1 MDDDDNDPAKY
12 DVANYT
18 VEELLNLLSLPSNLR
33 EVTEDDVTFIISSN
47 ITKYNAKAVSK
58 QLLAPKE
65 AAKFVQLSLF
75 FKDVQAKLLKAIK
88 DRATASAGTSATSAA
103 LAATTM
109 GQWDAAVANAN
120 AAASANIRAR
130 ARAEAAESARL
141 AQISNNNN
149 DEEPDVIEQQAIDEE
164 QTATERARVMTDD
177 TEQMRWARNQYLPPG
192 DYNDPNPNRLQA
204 TDRSNQFEL
213 SRDRN
218 EHYVMKQRRLGIPS
232 SHNVPIAQGTMNP
245 TLRNTFR
252 RTVIINSKRR
262 AVLFPHSTDPLAASS
277 STNFNVQL
285 SEELKNVVSLRMMSV
300 TIPYTWY
307 AIDAATGTNCFHIT
321 VTETADGTS
330 NGITTTIVVPT
341 GNYSS
346 AALIAAIQAQINSTA
361 DDTTLREKVSVSF
374 SESTGRCTFTNISGT
389 SARLRLTFFDPT
401 RQLDCAPGCKQS
413 NKINNSLGW
422 ILGFRSNSVYASVAY
437 NSFALDGMVYD
448 IPAAATAF
456 SAAPTLTGEAVV
468 DTYGPKYFMIVLDDY
483 KNNRINCGV
492 VSVTS
497 TDTRL
502 DTPYYYDGDIPCE
515 RIPDPFGGAN
525 DYITVNIPSVPRT
538 LTEAQLY
545 TVNEIRRNRELTTV
559 DRVAEPTASNV
570 FAMVHFNKNGM
581 SMGASITDTS
591 PSIASYTREYFGPIT
606 LQRLK
611 VTLVDDNGF
620 AVNLNGNDWSFT
632 FSAESLYEY

>member
-18 VEELLNLLSLPSNLR
+18 VEELLNLLNLPSNLS

-58 QLLAPKE
+58 QLTAPND
-65 AAKFVQLSLF
+65 AAKFVQLGLF
-75 FKDVQAKLLKAIK
+75 FKDVQAKIVKAIK
-88 DRATASAGTSATSAA
+88 GRTAAASASSAA
-103 LAATTM
+103 LDGTTM

-130 ARAEAAESARL
+130 ARADAAESARL
-141 AQISNNNN
+141 AQIGIDNNN
-149 DEEPDVIEQQAIDEE
+149 EEPDVIEQQATDEE
-164 QTATERARVMTDD
+164 QTATARARVMTDD
-177 TEQMRWARNQYLPPG
+177 AEQMRWARNQYLPPG
-192 DYNDPNPNRLQA
+192 DHDNPNRLQA

-213 SRDRN
+213 SRDQN

-232 SHNVPIAQGTMNP
+232 SYNVPVAQGTMNP

-285 SEELKNVVSLRMMSV
+285 SEELKNVVSLHMLSV
-300 TIPYTWY
+300 TMPYTWY

-321 VTETADGTS
+321 VTETEDGAS

-346 AALIAAIQAQINSTA
+346 AALVAAIQGQINSTT
-361 DDTTLREKVSVSF
+361 DDSTLREKVSVSF
-374 SESTGRCTFTNISGT
+374 SESTGRCTFTNIAGT

-448 IPAAATAF
+448 IPAATTAF
-456 SAAPTLTGEAVV
+456 AAAPTLTGEAVV

-525 DYITVNIPSVPRT
+525 DYITANIPSVPRT

-570 FAMVHFNKNGM
+570 FAMIHFNKNGLA
-581 SMGASITDTS
+581 MGASITDTS
-591 PSIASYTREYFGPIT
+591 PSIASYSREYFGPVT

>member
-1 MDDDDNDPAKY
+1 MDDDEKY

-18 VEELLNLLSLPSNLR
+18 VEELLHLLSLPSNLS
-33 EVTEDDVTFIISSN
+33 EVTEDDVTLIISSN

-58 QLLAPKE
+58 QLTAPKE

-75 FKDVQAKLLKAIK
+75 FKDVQSKLVGAI
-88 DRATASAGTSATSAA
+88 RANANKNRTTDSAASASVA
-103 LAATTM
+103 LAGTTM

-141 AQISNNNN
+141 VQLGNDNN
-149 DEEPDVIEQQAIDEE
+149 DEEPDVIEQQAVDEE
-164 QTATERARVMTDD
+164 QTATARARVMTDD

-192 DYNDPNPNRLQA
+192 DNDNPNRLQA

-232 SHNVPIAQGTMNP
+232 SYNVPVAQGTMNP

-321 VTETADGTS
+321 VTETEDGAS
-330 NGITTTIVVPT
+330 NGITSTIVVPT

-346 AALIAAIQAQINSTA
+346 AALVAAIQGQINSTT
-361 DDTTLREKVSVSF
+361 DDSTLKEKVSVSF
-374 SESTGRCTFTNISGT
+374 SESTGRCTFTNIAGM
-389 SARLRLTFFDPT
+389 SARIRLTFFDPT

-422 ILGFRSNSVYASVAY
+422 ILGFRSNSFYASVAY

-448 IPAAATAF
+448 IPAAASAF
-456 SAAPTLTGEAVV
+456 AAAPTLTGEAVV

-483 KNNRINCGV
+483 KNNRINSGV

-502 DTPYYYDGDIPCE
+502 DTPHYYDGDIPCE
-515 RIPDPFGGAN
+515 RIPDPFGGTS

-570 FAMVHFNKNGM
+570 FAMIHFNKNGM
-581 SMGASITDTS
+581 AMGASITDTS
-591 PSIASYTREYFGPIT
+591 PSIASHTREYFGPVT

-632 FSAESLYEY
+632 FSAETLYEY

>member
-1 MDDDDNDPAKY
+1 MDDDDNDSAKY

-18 VEELLNLLSLPSNLR
+18 VEELLHLLSLPGNLS
-33 EVTEDDVTFIISSN
+33 EVTEDDVTFIVSSN
-47 ITKYNAKAVSK
+47 ITKYNSKAVSK
-58 QLLAPKE
+58 QLTAPRD

-75 FKDVQAKLLKAIK
+75 FKDVQAKLVNAIK
-88 DRATASAGTSATSAA
+88 ANKTRTATS
-103 LAATTM
+103 TTSSNSAIAN

-130 ARAEAAESARL
+130 ARADAAESVRL
-141 AQISNNNN
+141 AQIGKDNN
-149 DEEPDVIEQQAIDEE
+149 DEEPDVIEQQATDEE
-164 QTATERARVMTDD
+164 QTATARARVMTDN
-177 TEQMRWARNQYLPPG
+177 TEQMWWARNQYLPPG
-192 DYNDPNPNRLQA
+192 DDDNPNQLQA

-213 SRDRN
+213 SRDEN

-232 SHNVPIAQGTMNP
+232 SYNVPVAQGTMNP

-285 SEELKNVVSLRMMSV
+285 SEELKNVVSLHMLSV
-300 TIPYTWY
+300 TMPYTWY

-330 NGITTTIVVPT
+330 NGITSTIVVPT

-346 AALIAAIQAQINSTA
+346 EALVAAIQAQINATTDDST
-361 DDTTLREKVSVSF
+361 LKEKVSVSF
-374 SESTGRCTFTNISGT
+374 SESTGRCTFTNIAGT

-422 ILGFRSNSVYASVAY
+422 ILGFRSNSVYALVAY

-456 SAAPTLTGEAVV
+456 AAAPTLTGEAVV

-559 DRVAEPTASNV
+559 DRIAEPTASNV
-570 FAMVHFNKNGM
+570 FAMIHFNKNGLA
-581 SMGASITDTS
+581 MGASITDTS
-591 PSIASYTREYFGPIT
+591 PSIASYSREYFGPVT

>member
-1 MDDDDNDPAKY
+1 MDDDEKY

-18 VEELLNLLSLPSNLR
+18 VEELLHLLSLPSNLS

-58 QLLAPKE
+58 QLTAPKE
-65 AAKFVQLSLF
+65 AAKFVQLGLF
-75 FKDVQAKLLKAIK
+75 FKDVQAKLVGAI
-88 DRATASAGTSATSAA
+88 RANANKNRTTTDSAASASVA
-103 LAATTM
+103 LAGTTM

-141 AQISNNNN
+141 VQLGNDNN
-149 DEEPDVIEQQAIDEE
+149 DEEPDVIEQQAADEE
-164 QTATERARVMTDD
+164 QTATARARVMTDD

-192 DYNDPNPNRLQA
+192 DNDNPSRLQA

-232 SHNVPIAQGTMNP
+232 SYNVPIAQGTMNP

-285 SEELKNVVSLRMMSV
+285 SEELKNVVSLHMMSV

-307 AIDAATGTNCFHIT
+307 AVDAATGTNCFHIT
-321 VTETADGTS
+321 VTETEDGAS

-346 AALIAAIQAQINSTA
+346 AALVAAIQEQINTTTDDST
-361 DDTTLREKVSVSF
+361 LKENVSVSF
-374 SESTGRCTFTNISGT
+374 SESTGRCTFTNIAGT

-448 IPAAATAF
+448 IPAAASAF
-456 SAAPTLTGEAVV
+456 AAAPTLTGEAVI

-515 RIPDPFGGAN
+515 RIPDPFGGTN

-570 FAMVHFNKNGM
+570 FAMIHFNKNGLA
-581 SMGASITDTS
+581 MGASITDTS
-591 PSIASYTREYFGPIT
+591 PSIASYSREYFGPVT

>member
-18 VEELLNLLSLPSNLR
+18 VEELLHLLSLPGSLS

-58 QLLAPKE
+58 QLTAPKD

-75 FKDVQAKLLKAIK
+75 FKDVQAKLVRAIK
-88 DRATASAGTSATSAA
+88 SRAAASTTSSNLATAT
-103 LAATTM
+103 
-109 GQWDAAVANAN
+109 GQWDAAVLNAN

-130 ARAEAAESARL
+130 ARADAAESARL
-141 AQISNNNN
+141 VQLGNDNNN
-149 DEEPDVIEQQAIDEE
+149 EEPDVIEQQATDEE
-164 QTATERARVMTDD
+164 QTATARARVMTDD
-177 TEQMRWARNQYLPPG
+177 TEQMRWARNQYLPSG
-192 DYNDPNPNRLQA
+192 DHDNPNRLQA

-213 SRDRN
+213 SRDQN
-218 EHYVMKQRRLGIPS
+218 EHYVMKQRRLGVPS
-232 SHNVPIAQGTMNP
+232 SYNVPVAQGTMNP

-285 SEELKNVVSLRMMSV
+285 SEELKNVVSLHMLSV
-300 TIPYTWY
+300 TMPYTWY

-321 VTETADGTS
+321 VTETADGAS
-330 NGITTTIVVPT
+330 NGITSTIVVPT
-341 GNYSS
+341 GNYTS
-346 AALIAAIQAQINSTA
+346 AALVAAIQAQINATMDDST
-361 DDTTLREKVSVSF
+361 LKEKVSVSF
-374 SESTGRCTFTNISGT
+374 SESTGRCTFTNIAGT

-456 SAAPTLTGEAVV
+456 AAAPMLTGEAVV

-525 DYITVNIPSVPRT
+525 DYITVNVPSVPRT

-570 FAMVHFNKNGM
+570 FAMIHFNKNGLA
-581 SMGASITDTS
+581 MGASITDTG
-591 PSIASYTREYFGPIT
+591 PAIASYSREYFGPVT